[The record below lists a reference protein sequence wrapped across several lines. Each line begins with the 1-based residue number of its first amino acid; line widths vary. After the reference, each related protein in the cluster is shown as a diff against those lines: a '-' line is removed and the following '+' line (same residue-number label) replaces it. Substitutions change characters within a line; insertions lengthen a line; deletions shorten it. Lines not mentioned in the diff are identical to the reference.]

1 MKIDEIEYIDPL
13 ELFKRLKSETRG
25 PAFVIGGFGG
35 GSEGGSGEGRRYSY
49 MGVDPFL
56 VLEDPADPFIKLK
69 EVMEKFE
76 SERGPFPF
84 SGGAVGYF
92 SYDLKNKI
100 FNSTPPKD
108 LSEPSALI
116 PDSILAF
123 YDPIIVCDHKEKKT
137 YIVER
142 GIEGSR
148 ERARNIKAL
157 IKDKKRIEAVA
168 PSPAPHSPMEP
179 ISNLT
184 KEEYI
189 SKVEAAKRYI
199 ADGDIYQIN
208 IAQEFEIPWPG
219 DPFALFKAVIE
230 KSPAPFSSFL
240 DLGVFQ
246 IISNSPERLL
256 KIEGRSIR
264 TEPIKGTRRRGASKA
279 EDLSLMDE
287 LKKSPKERAEHVMIV
302 DLERN
307 DLGMIC
313 ETGSVK
319 VEEFERVL
327 TLPALHHMV
336 SVVTGRIKDGLSG
349 PQCLKAIF
357 PGGSITG
364 APKIRAMEIIDELE
378 PTPRGLYTGA
388 LGWMD
393 FSGDLD
399 ISMAIRTA
407 VYKDE
412 TVHLSVGSGIVI
424 DSVPEEE
431 YDETILKAGDLFDAI
446 NKRALRVNE

>member
-1 MKIDEIEYIDPL
+1 MKIDEIKYREPL
-13 ELFKRLKSETRG
+13 ELFARLKKEARG

-35 GSEGGSGEGRRYSY
+35 GFGGDTGGERRYSY
-49 MGVDPFL
+49 MGIDPFL
-56 VLEDPADPFIKLK
+56 LIEDSVDPFIKLK

-76 SERGPFPF
+76 FEKGPFPF

-92 SYDLKNKI
+92 SYDLKEKI
-100 FNSTPPKD
+100 FNSSPSRD
-108 LSEPSALI
+108 SSEPSPPPLI
-116 PDSILAF
+116 PDSILALF
-123 YDPIIVCDHKEKKT
+123 DPIVVCDHKEKKT

-142 GIEGSR
+142 GIEGST
-148 ERARNIKAL
+148 ERARKIKEL
-157 IKDKKRIEAVA
+157 LKDNERVAPVEPA
-168 PSPAPHSPMEP
+168 PSPSPP
-179 ISNLT
+179 LSNLT
-184 KEEYI
+184 RQEYI

-199 ADGDIYQIN
+199 AEGDIYQIN
-208 IAQEFEIPWPG
+208 IAQKFEIPWRG
-219 DPFALFKAVIE
+219 DPLALFKAVIE

-240 DLGVFQ
+240 DMDAFQ

-256 KIEGRSIR
+256 KIEGRTAQ

-279 EDLSLMDE
+279 EDQALMEE

-319 VEEFERVL
+319 VTEFERVL
-327 TLPALHHMV
+327 TLPGLHHMV
-336 SVVTGRIKDGLSG
+336 SSITGRIKEGLST

-407 VYKDE
+407 IYKDE
-412 TVHLSVGSGIVI
+412 TIHLSVGSGIVI

-431 YDETILKAGDLFDAI
+431 YDETILKAADLFNAI
-446 NKRALRVNE
+446 NKRAKRANE